1 MDVHKSAVW
10 AAKLIDFSPR
20 DALLQGFQVVRGIN
34 GVGGV
39 CGASYAD
46 APAVFQPPELLQSL
60 GFFQGCGVQVS
71 KGFKGASGKRI
82 QPDVF
87 QPRSLP

>member
-1 MDVHKSAVW
+1 MDMHKSAVW

-39 CGASYAD
+39 CGASDAD
-46 APAVFQPPELLQSL
+46 PPAVLQPPELLQAL

-71 KGFKGASGKRI
+71 EGFKGASGKRI
-82 QPDVF
+82 
-87 QPRSLP
+87 